1 MRPSERA
8 SVAAQTNLRRI
19 SGVSPSS
26 SIRMHIVTW
35 CEQHCNGLTRVGPA
49 VGRTP
54 RSPLPLLQADLH
66 ADKTNQVEG
75 RFGHASDACVTRI
88 GPGPFPTWLRC
99 GLAQSGCGRGRAAGT
114 PARAGRLRRALSRL
128 PATVT
133 VGRQLKRRGRG
144 HFSGH
149 GAGSR
154 RRHGLSAAF
163 QSRSLHDAGGHCKAG
178 VIIAAVAGRSY
189 ESSHR

>member
-99 GLAQSGCGRGRAAGT
+99 GLAQSGCGRGRPAGHAGT
-114 PARAGRLRRALSRL
+114 RRATPPGPQ
-128 PATVT
+128 PAACDRHGWPTAEAPRPRPLQRPRRRVTAKAWAFGRFPVT
-133 VGRQLKRRGRG
+133 VP
-144 HFSGH
+144 
-149 GAGSR
+149 A
-154 RRHGLSAAF
+154 
-163 QSRSLHDAGGHCKAG
+163 
-178 VIIAAVAGRSY
+178 
-189 ESSHR
+189 